1 VKALIKKTL
10 ANFDYAIHRL
20 PERDDSND
28 PVPTDELITG
38 PWFSHVLQM
47 ANRYYRPN
55 VLHYRRG
62 EIEDE
67 RLKYIAY
74 FLDVRDQRVL
84 EIGPFEGYHSVVL
97 EKMGVRENISI
108 ESRPENL
115 RRCARIKE
123 KYQLSHTQFLQYDLE
138 RLYRGEDIPSFSGQ
152 FDLVFCLGVLYHLPD
167 PGSGLRWM
175 RSKSSTLFLGTHYA
189 TRRKRMKNITY
200 SYEGRSYRGQELV
213 EGGISDPISGMSAK
227 STWLYEDDL
236 LRLLQDVGYSRISVL
251 GKDIQN
257 HSDHI
262 TLLAEA

>member
-10 ANFDYAIHRL
+10 ASFDYAIHRL
-20 PERDDSND
+20 PERDDSNH
-28 PVPTDELITG
+28 PVPTDDLVAG

-55 VLHYRRG
+55 VLHYHRG

-84 EIGPFEGYHSVVL
+84 EIGPFERYHSVVL

-108 ESRPENL
+108 ESRLENL
-115 RRCARIKE
+115 RKCERIKE
-123 KYQLSHTQFLQYDLE
+123 KYQLTRTQFLQCDLE
-138 RLYRGEDIPSFSGQ
+138 RLYRGEDIPSFSGE
-152 FDLVFCLGVLYHLPD
+152 FDLIFCLGVLYHLPD
-167 PGSGLRWM
+167 PGSGLKWM
-175 RSKSSTLFLGTHYA
+175 RSQSRTLFLGTHYA
-189 TRRKRMKNITY
+189 TRRKRLKNITY
-200 SYEGRSYRGQELV
+200 SYEKKTYRGQILV
-213 EGGISDPISGMSAK
+213 EGGIADPVSGMS
-227 STWLYEDDL
+227 STSIWLYEDDL
-236 LRLLQDVGYSRISVL
+236 LRILQDVGYSRVSVL

-262 TLLAEA
+262 TLFAEA